1 MAPQHSRMAFPQF
14 KKLPAEIQRKIWL
27 EALPAPRI
35 YEPNDNAIW
44 ISCDHPTRF
53 YREYSPPRVREAC
66 KDAYDACM
74 SVGRFTFGYFDNSN
88 IRGLWYNEM
97 QDAVYYATGDQW
109 ISTMLQ
115 GLRKIYIS
123 IEVALHV
130 FLDDGFSTQTFGACR
145 HLVVTLYLDK
155 RREIGEHETDKFT
168 TTVPVFR
175 AMRDDDIMARVSE
188 VPSDHRWSFPELL
201 KQRFLTWADV
211 KGMLL
216 QKREEAIL
224 ESLEEPWNVW
234 MNKGPLLLEAVEVF
248 RKPDVGMDPER
259 LV

>member
-1 MAPQHSRMAFPQF
+1 MAPQHSRMDFPRFQE
-14 KKLPAEIQRKIWL
+14 LPAEIKRKIWI

-35 YEPNDNAIW
+35 YEPNNHATW
-44 ISCDHPTRF
+44 ISVNHPTRF
-53 YREYSPPRVREAC
+53 YREYYPPRVRETC

-88 IRGLWYNEM
+88 IRGLWYNET
-97 QDAVYYATGDQW
+97 QDAVYYATCDQW
-109 ISTMLQ
+109 YNTPLK

-123 IEVALHV
+123 IEVALLI
-130 FLDDGFSTQTFGACR
+130 FLEEGFRTQTLGACR
-145 HLVVTLYLDK
+145 HLVVALYLDK
-155 RREIGEHETDKFT
+155 RREVGDVRTEGFA

-175 AMRDDDIMARVSE
+175 DMRDDDIMVEKSAVMHYFIG
-188 VPSDHRWSFPELL
+188 PFPGLFE
-201 KQRFLTWADV
+201 KFLTWGHV

-216 QKREEAIL
+216 QKREEIIL
-224 ESLEEPWNVW
+224 ENSNEPWNAW

-259 LV
+259 LS

>member
-1 MAPQHSRMAFPQF
+1 MAFPQF
-14 KKLPAEIQRKIWL
+14 KKLPPEIQRKIWL

-35 YEPNDNAIW
+35 YEPNDNATW
-44 ISCDHPTRF
+44 ISNDHPTRF
-53 YREYSPPRVREAC
+53 YREFLPPRVREAC

-97 QDAVYYATGDQW
+97 QDAVYYVTCDQW
-109 ISTMLQ
+109 YGNRLM

-123 IEVALHV
+123 VEVALFI
-130 FLDDGFSTQTFGACR
+130 FLDEGFTTKAFGACR
-145 HLVVTLYLDK
+145 HLVVALYLDK
-155 RREIGEHETDKFT
+155 RHEIGENETDHFT

-175 AMRDDDIMARVSE
+175 AMRDDDIMAKVSE
-188 VPSDHRWSFPELL
+188 LADDLAETFPELL
-201 KQRFLTWADV
+201 KKQFLTWADV

-216 QKREEAIL
+216 QTREKLIL
-224 ESLEEPWNVW
+224 ESSDKHWNAW

-259 LV
+259 LS